1 MRVLIGTKNP
11 GKIEGAKKA
20 FERYFDSVEI
30 MGIPVDSEVGDEPIN
45 EEICLGARNRV
56 KNLKKYAKEND
67 LNIDY
72 YIAVESGITNSLG
85 AYMIINV
92 AVIENSDGIESVG
105 TASGFPVPDKYVDE
119 VINTDLGT
127 VMDRI
132 FNEKNLNIGKGGI
145 SFLTHNAISR
155 IDLTEQAFIMALVK
169 FINDDIWI

>member
-20 FERYFDSVEI
+20 FERYFDNVEI
-30 MGIPVDSEVGDEPIN
+30 IGVPVSSEVSDEPVN
-45 EEICLGARNRV
+45 EEICLGSRNRV
-56 KNLKKYAKEND
+56 KNLKLYAKEND
-67 LNIDY
+67 IDVDY

-92 AVIENSDGIESVG
+92 AVIEDKSGLESVG
-105 TASGFPVPDKYVDE
+105 TAPGFPVPDKYVDE
-119 VINTDLGT
+119 VVKTDLGT

-145 SFLTHNAISR
+145 SFLTHDVKSR
-155 IDLTEQAFIMALVK
+155 IGLTEEAFIMALVK
-169 FINDDIWI
+169 FINDDIWK

>member
-1 MRVLIGTKNP
+1 MKVLIGTKNQ
-11 GKIEGAKKA
+11 GKIEGAKRA
-20 FERYFDSVEI
+20 FERYFNDVEI
-30 MGIPVDSEVGDEPIN
+30 IGVPVDSEVGDEPLDI
-45 EEICLGARNRV
+45 EICLGARNRV
-56 KNLKKYAKEND
+56 KNLKKYAKENK
-67 LNIDY
+67 IPVDY

-92 AVIENSDGIESVG
+92 AVIEDSNEIESVG
-105 TASGFPVPDKYVDE
+105 TAPGFPVPDKYVDE

-145 SFLTHNAISR
+145 SFLTHNVISR

-169 FINDDIWI
+169 FINDDIWK

>member
-1 MRVLIGTKNP
+1 MKVLIGTKNP

-20 FERYFDSVEI
+20 FERYFDDVEI
-30 MGIPVDSEVGDEPIN
+30 TGIPVSSEVGDEPVN

-56 KNLKKYAKEND
+56 KNLKKYAKENNLD
-67 LNIDY
+67 IDY

-92 AVIENSDGIESVG
+92 AVIENADGIESVG

-132 FNEKNLNIGKGGI
+132 FNEKNLSIGKGGI
-145 SFLTHNAISR
+145 SFLTHDAMSR

-169 FINDDIWI
+169 FINGDIWI

>member
-1 MRVLIGTKNP
+1 MKVLIGTKNS

-20 FERYFDSVEI
+20 FERYFEGVEI
-30 MGIPVDSEVGDEPIN
+30 IGVPVSSEVGDQPLN

-56 KNLKKYAKEND
+56 KNLKKYAKEN
-67 LNIDY
+67 NIEVDY

-92 AVIENSDGIESVG
+92 AVIEDSNGLESVG

-119 VINTDLGT
+119 IINTDLGT

-132 FNEKNLNIGKGGI
+132 FNEKNLNVGKGGI
-145 SFLTHNAISR
+145 SFLTHNAVSR

-169 FINDDIWI
+169 FINDDIWR